1 MSNWSPES
9 PGVLDRVE
17 INLHCLL
24 FLSMDFFPGV
34 FPFDF
39 QFGID
44 AGAGLDGGPP
54 NEEDAQESPPTSQ
67 PSRRSARERRVNS
80 RLDGYAGS
88 LFPLLI

>member
-1 MSNWSPES
+1 
-9 PGVLDRVE
+9 
-17 INLHCLL
+17 
-24 FLSMDFFPGV
+24 MDFFSGV

-88 LFPLLI
+88 LFSLLI